1 MRTAYTAKGLLPSQ
15 QPCFIFRLFGASAGL
30 IITLKLELAVVH
42 AENTVC
48 TVGDSKVVG
57 NHDEG
62 QTDMVEAVKAYY
74 DVGFE
79 GVSRPD
85 HVPTMY
91 GDDNSSPSYG
101 INGNL
106 FALGYMKGII
116 ETVEKERGIFQK

>member
-62 QTDMVEAVKAYY
+62 QTEFLTGLEEKVENFVGVLSVK
-74 DVGFE
+74 VG
-79 GVSRPD
+79 
-85 HVPTMY
+85 
-91 GDDNSSPSYG
+91 SSAMMMSG
-101 INGNL
+101 LLIS
-106 FALGYMKGII
+106 ARAIA
-116 ETVEKERGIFQK
+116 TRCC